1 MKVKT
6 IEVCN
11 ATNMDGR
18 NIFGMRNLSRL
29 LLASLTKSTLPK
41 GESKRG
47 GVLLGSNSRHT
58 QSLKSRKATKEL
70 YFAPQSYIA
79 IAVIFARRQDVL
91 QP

>member
-29 LLASLTKSTLPK
+29 LLASLTKSTLPR

-47 GVLLGSNSRHT
+47 DCFI
-58 QSLKSRKATKEL
+58 RKQQQTHSIIEK
-70 YFAPQSYIA
+70 P
-79 IAVIFARRQDVL
+79 
-91 QP
+91 